1 MFNQYFY
8 HEHTKRAVAVF
19 GTLFNNLKVTKRDS
33 AGNILSTIKVPLSYG
48 PRQKFLARIADEA
61 HLNDPKLAIRL
72 PRMSFEII
80 AFTYDSDTKLQK
92 GTVRNLPS
100 TSPTSR
106 QTILYPVTYKLNIQL
121 NILSKTQDDGLQI
134 LEQILPY
141 FQPEYNVTVKNIDG
155 NFKYDMPFTLE
166 SVTMSDD
173 YEGDF
178 VQRRAIITT
187 LEFETR
193 VQYYG
198 PKSALGPIIKKTEA
212 SFAGSSSAIPIQTI
226 KIEVSPS
233 TAGENDVYSLVTTYT
248 NPIPDRTLVTISGL
262 TGVFQVGENVIGTT
276 SGAVGRITAI
286 AGSLITVSNPDG
298 FFEEGETLAGN
309 TSSASATIASLV
321 NEVDPIINIIESPLY
336 PTYSHD
342 NT

>member
-1 MFNQYFY
+1 MFGTYFY

-33 AGNILSTIKVPLSYG
+33 TGNILSTIKVPLSYG
-48 PRQKFLARIADEA
+48 PRQKFLARIQDEA

-106 QTILYPVTYKLNIQL
+106 QTILYPVTYRLNIQL

-134 LEQILPY
+134 LEQILPF
-141 FQPEYNVTVKNIDG
+141 FQPEYTVTVKNIDG

-166 SVTMSDD
+166 SVSMSDD

-212 SFAGSSSAIPIQTI
+212 SFAGGSSIPLETI
-226 KIEVSPS
+226 SIEVSPS
-233 TAGENDVYSLVTTYT
+233 SAGENDTYELVTTYT
-248 NPIPDRTLVTISGL
+248 DPIPDRTRITFTGLTNGPFVIGKTIIGTISG
-262 TGVFQVGENVIGTT
+262 TVGYVNAINGNV
-276 SGAVGRITAI
+276 
-286 AGSLITVSNPDG
+286 LTVSNPDG
-298 FFEEGETLAGN
+298 FFQVGETITGSA
-309 TSSASATIASLV
+309 SSVSATIGSLV
-321 NEVDPIINIIESPLY
+321 NEVDPIINIIDSPLY
-336 PTYSHD
+336 PTKSYD
-342 NT
+342 